1 MCYIFNLNFCKSKLK
16 SVYIFPQERIA
27 RSHGSQCGFC
37 TPGMVMSMYTLLRNN
52 SQPTELE
59 MEEALH
65 GKIYIYH
72 CKN

>member
-1 MCYIFNLNFCKSKLK
+1 MCDIFNLNFCKSKFNFVFAFF
-16 SVYIFPQERIA
+16 SQERIA

-52 SQPTELE
+52 SEPTELE
-59 MEEALH
+59 MEKALH
-65 GKIYIYH
+65 GKH